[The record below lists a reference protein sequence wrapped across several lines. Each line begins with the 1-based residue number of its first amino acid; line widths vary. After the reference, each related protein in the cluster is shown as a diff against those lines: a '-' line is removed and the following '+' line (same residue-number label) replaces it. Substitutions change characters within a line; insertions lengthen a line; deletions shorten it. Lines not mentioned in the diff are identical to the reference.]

1 MTLQR
6 TYSAGQRCKFINL
19 DQTDWMESFDS
30 YPTFIKKQAGQN
42 QFDIIQELSNFETHF
57 SYTQYFKFL
66 NNVELTSN
74 QDSFYTVYMILPN
87 KLPKKFIL
95 NSKIDDFALI
105 LYYYGNIDQNFINWV
120 NKIKINS
127 PGNNGMIKI
136 NILGESSTSSIQLQ
150 SGHSVT
156 INKINYILHTLKNV
170 HQVG

>member
-19 DQTDWMESFDS
+19 DQTDWMDYFDI
-30 YPTFIKKQAGQN
+30 YPTFIKKQASRN
-42 QFDIIQELSNFETHF
+42 SFDISYELNNFETHF
-57 SYTQYFKFL
+57 SYTQYFNYL
-66 NNVELTSN
+66 NIELTSN

-127 PGNNGMIKI
+127 PGNIGMIKI
-136 NILGESSTSSIQLQ
+136 NILGDSPISSTQLQ

>member
-19 DQTDWMESFDS
+19 DQTDWMDYFDIS
-30 YPTFIKKQAGQN
+30 TFIKKQASRN
-42 QFDIIQELSNFETHF
+42 SFDISYELNNFETHF
-57 SYTQYFKFL
+57 SYTQYFNYL
-66 NNVELTSN
+66 NIELTSN

-127 PGNNGMIKI
+127 PGNMGMIKI
-136 NILGESSTSSIQLQ
+136 NILGDSPTSSIQLHQ
-150 SGHSVT
+150 GIVYLL
-156 INKINYILHTLKNV
+156 IKLIIYYIH
-170 HQVG
+170 